1 VQADAASTFAVT
13 TAIPAGTVAQMP
25 EASRLI
31 NGLAALHLHCSCWL
45 RAGSAPGRTTGP
57 RGRLRQGPTSGAAD
71 RGPAES
77 CMFATG

>member
-1 VQADAASTFAVT
+1 VQADAVSTFAVT

-25 EASRLI
+25 EASKLI
-31 NGLAALHLHCSCWL
+31 KGLAALHCSCWL

-77 CMFATG
+77 CMFVTG

>member
-1 VQADAASTFAVT
+1 MQADAASTFAVT

-31 NGLAALHLHCSCWL
+31 NGLAALHCSCWL
-45 RAGSAPGRTTGP
+45 RARAGSAPGRAAGP